1 MSILIPVLAGKGF
14 CAPDK
19 LVWQAGSGP
28 GKAGP
33 IKSKLG
39 PCYKSEY
46 VQTIHTRKIQ
56 SVLKKKQVIP
66 FKAEQ

>member
-1 MSILIPVLAGKGF
+1 MMSILIPVLAGKGF

-33 IKSKLG
+33 IKSKLLAMLQKWICANHSHQENPVSFEKETG
-39 PCYKSEY
+39 D
-46 VQTIHTRKIQ
+46 
-56 SVLKKKQVIP
+56 P
-66 FKAEQ
+66 F